1 MHRVTS
7 IGPLVHCAAWL
18 LACAVAAPWAALAQA
33 TTQPPQPDTSARAV
47 IAKSVEYLKG
57 YKEAVQFVLADEVTL
72 QDVFNRTGRL
82 AAHRETAGEFFLTYL
97 ATEGGWIGVR
107 DIAAVDGLPVQT
119 RDNLRELLTKASFA
133 RIGRQLVDRNARYN
147 IGSVSRNMNDP
158 MLALVILDD
167 KHRGRFRFERRRVE
181 PTPAGPL
188 VTLTFTE
195 RDEPTL
201 VRGADGSRIFAR
213 GELLID
219 ATTGRLVRTVIV
231 LKDKATTGTL
241 TTVFTENQKLGLW
254 LPASMDERYDHEIG
268 NVKELV
274 VAKSIYS
281 NYRRFNVNVVI
292 K

>member
-1 MHRVTS
+1 MSRS
-7 IGPLVHCAAWL
+7 LCAWI
-18 LACAVAAPWAALAQA
+18 LACAIGASTGGQAQTPGA
-33 TTQPPQPDTSARAV
+33 TPQPDTSARAV
-47 IAKSVEYLKG
+47 IARAVEYLKD
-57 YKEAVQFVLADEVTL
+57 YKETLQFVLADETTT
-72 QDVFNRTGRL
+72 QDVINGL
-82 AAHRETAGEFFLTYL
+82 GKPAGHRETSGEYFLTYL
-97 ATEGGWIGVR
+97 ATEGGWAGVR
-107 DIAAVDGLPVQT
+107 DIVIADGVPVER

-167 KHRGRFRFERRRVE
+167 KHRSRFKFERRRVE
-181 PTPAGPL
+181 PTPTGPL
-188 VTLTFTE
+188 VTVNFTE

-201 VRGADGSRIFAR
+201 VRGADGSRIFSR

-219 ATTGRLVRTVIV
+219 AVSGRLIRTVIT

-241 TTVFTENQKLGLW
+241 TTVFAEHEKLGLW
-254 LPASMDERYDHEIG
+254 LPSSMDERYDHESG
-268 NVKELV
+268 VVKEVV

-281 NYRRFNVNVVI
+281 NYRRFNVNVII

>member
-1 MHRVTS
+1 MMRTACGW
-7 IGPLVHCAAWL
+7 I
-18 LACAVAAPWAALAQA
+18 LACGVAAPLATLAHTTAQA
-33 TTQPPQPDTSARAV
+33 PQPDTSARGV

-57 YKEAVQFVLADEVTL
+57 YKEAVQFVLADEVTV
-72 QDVFNRTGRL
+72 QDVFNRTGRR
-82 AAHRETAGEFFLTYL
+82 AAHRETSGEFFLTYL

-107 DIAAVDGLPVQT
+107 DIAVVDGLPVET

-167 KHRGRFRFERRRVE
+167 KHRGRFRFDRRRVE
-181 PTPAGPL
+181 PTPTGPL

-201 VRGADGSRIFAR
+201 VRGADGSRIFSR

-254 LPASMDERYDHEIG
+254 LPSSMDERYDHEIG

-281 NYRRFNVNVVI
+281 NYRRFNVNVTI

>member
-1 MHRVTS
+1 MPRV
-7 IGPLVHCAAWL
+7 VCAWI
-18 LACAVAAPWAALAQA
+18 LAGAIAAPIAVPAQTPSPA
-33 TTQPPQPDTSARAV
+33 PPPDTSAKAV
-47 IAKSVEYLKG
+47 LAKAVTYLKD

-72 QDVFNRTGRL
+72 QDVFNRLGRQ
-82 AAHRETAGEFFLTYL
+82 AAHRETSGEFFLTYL
-97 ATEGGWIGVR
+97 PAEGGWVGVR
-107 DIAAVDGLPVQT
+107 DIAIVDGVPVEK

-147 IGSVSRNMNDP
+147 IGSITRNMNDP

-167 KHRGRFRFERRRVE
+167 KHRDRFKFDRRRVE

-188 VTLTFTE
+188 VTLSFTE

-201 VRGADGSRIFAR
+201 VRGADGSRIFSK
-213 GELLID
+213 GELMID
-219 ATTGRLVRTVIV
+219 AATGRLVRTVIT

-241 TTVFTENQKLGLW
+241 TTVFTENEKLGLW
-254 LPASMDERYDHEIG
+254 LPSTMDERYDHEID

-274 VAKSIYS
+274 VVKSIYT

>member
-7 IGPLVHCAAWL
+7 MGPLVHWTARI
-18 LACAVAAPWAALAQA
+18 LACAMTASPSMYGQTPAS
-33 TTQPPQPDTSARAV
+33 PDTAARAV
-47 IAKSVEYLKG
+47 VAKAVEYLKQ
-57 YKEAVQFVLADEVTL
+57 YKEAVQFVLADEVTT
-72 QDVFNRTGRL
+72 QDVFNRLGRR
-82 AAHRETAGEFFLTYL
+82 AAHRETSGEFFLTYL
-97 ATEGGWIGVR
+97 PTEGGWVGVR
-107 DIAAVDGLPVQT
+107 DIATVDGVQVDK
-119 RDNLRELLTKASFA
+119 RDNLRDLLTKASFA

-167 KHRGRFRFERRRVE
+167 KHRERFKFERRRVE
-181 PTPAGPL
+181 PTPTGPL
-188 VTLTFTE
+188 VTVAFTE

-213 GELLID
+213 GELMID
-219 ATTGRLVRTVIV
+219 AATGRLVRALIT

-241 TTVFTENQKLGLW
+241 TTVFTEHEKLGLW
-254 LPASMDERYDHEIG
+254 LPSTMDERYDHERDG
-268 NVKELV
+268 EKQVV
-274 VAKSIYS
+274 VAKSIYT